1 MPDTSPA
8 LPEHSQGWS
17 DRSIQVALVGFGPWG
32 RNLARNLHSLGALAC
47 VCEVDPSG
55 RQAAL
60 RLYPQAL
67 VVESPEQVPAHM
79 AVVVAAPAAQH
90 ARLAALFLGRDQ
102 HVFVEKP
109 LALHVEECPP
119 LLELARAKGR
129 VLMVGHLLHHHPAVI
144 ALDQLVQ
151 QGALGRLLYMYSN
164 RLNLGR
170 IRREENSLWSFAPH
184 DIAVMLRLTRSMPA
198 KVTAT
203 GGYFLHPQIADST
216 VTHLTWDSGVQAHIY
231 VSWLHPFKE
240 QRLVVVGQDA
250 MAVFDDRLP
259 LDQKLVLYR
268 HGVQWT
274 DGIPQP
280 VKAEPEAV
288 PLPADEPL
296 RREMQAFLDAI
307 ADPRQPIV
315 ADGAEGLRVLT
326 VLDAAE
332 RSLQTGGQ
340 PMAMWNG
347 QGVAAAA
354 LSSPPAALHAGV
366 TIHESAVVGKSAQIG
381 VGTKVWHFSHVMDG
395 ARLGR
400 DCVVGQNCFVQAGAI
415 LGDRVRLQNNVSVYD
430 GVELG
435 DGVFCGP
442 SCVFTNVVRP
452 RAEVSRRGEFAGTRV
467 GRGATIGANATI
479 VCGHHL
485 GDHAFV
491 GAGAVVTRDV
501 PAHGLV
507 VGNPARL
514 TGWVCRCGERLQL
527 EARPEPGTVAG
538 CDRCGAHWTH
548 TGEHLH
554 ETPEAG
560 PATV

>member
-1 MPDTSPA
+1 MTTQQ
-8 LPEHSQGWS
+8 SQVP
-17 DRSIQVALVGFGPWG
+17 QVALVGFGPWG
-32 RNLARNLHSLGALAC
+32 RNLARNLHALGALAC
-47 VCEVDPSG
+47 VAEVDPRG
-55 RQAAL
+55 REDA
-60 RLYPQAL
+60 RKLYPRAM
-67 VVESPEQVPAHM
+67 VVDSPEAVPHDL
-79 AVVVAAPAAQH
+79 AVAIAAPAAHH
-90 ARLAALFLGRDQ
+90 ARLAALFLGRGQ

-109 LALHVEECPP
+109 LALQVDDCPP
-119 LLELARAKGR
+119 LLELARSRGL
-129 VLMVGHLLHHHPAVI
+129 VLMVGHLLHHHPAVV

-151 QGALGRLLYMYSN
+151 AGALGRLLYMYSN

-259 LDQKLVLYR
+259 LDQKLLLYR

-274 DGIPQP
+274 DGVPQP

-288 PLPADEPL
+288 PLPDEEPL
-296 RREMQAFLDAI
+296 QREMQAFLDAI
-307 ADPRQPIV
+307 GQPATPIV
-315 ADGAEGLRVLT
+315 ADGAEGMRVLT

-332 RSLQTGGQ
+332 RSLRAGGQ
-340 PMAMWNG
+340 PTTMQA
-347 QGVAAAA
+347 
-354 LSSPPAALHAGV
+354 PCERHPGV
-366 TIHESAVVGKSAQIG
+366 TIHESAVVAEGAQIG
-381 VGTKVWHFSHVMDG
+381 PGSKVWHFSHVMAG
-395 ARLGR
+395 ARLGS
-400 DCVVGQNCFVQAGAI
+400 DCVVGQNCFVQGGAI

-442 SCVFTNVVRP
+442 SCVFTNVTRP
-452 RAEVSRRGEFAGTRV
+452 RAEVSRRGEFAPTRV
-467 GRGATIGANATI
+467 GRGVTIGANATI

-485 GDHAFV
+485 GDFAFV

-501 PAHGLV
+501 PAHALV
-507 VGNPARL
+507 TGNPARVR
-514 TGWVCRCGERLQL
+514 GWVCRCGERLAL
-527 EARPEPGTVAG
+527 DARPEAGTIAG
-538 CDRCGAHWTH
+538 CHRCGMHWIH
-548 TGEHLH
+548 TGDQLLAAPDA
-554 ETPEAG
+554 T
-560 PATV
+560 PATI